1 MLPPDRTSKVANLFP
16 SKVQI
21 AEYANCNFT
30 LHDQLQQPQ
39 IKYYFVVKND
49 RRNSGIRSNK
59 KREREERDKGKE
71 IEIIEVD
78 IIIER

>member
-1 MLPPDRTSKVANLFP
+1 MTGETPAV
-16 SKVQI
+16 
-21 AEYANCNFT
+21 
-30 LHDQLQQPQ
+30 
-39 IKYYFVVKND
+39 
-49 RRNSGIRSNK
+49 RSNK